1 MRITKLNK
9 AQNCRRARDPMSKSQ
24 RLSLLL
30 HNSRKAID
38 GGHLQQIGNLWV
50 IVSRINLLQTDN
62 SRSYDTS
69 SNVTMFVGQ
78 PQYYKRILT
87 RSIIMKIISTEEA
100 TKLTTPFDWFQT
112 QLCLET
118 SSVPNIFEFY
128 SLTWAITLSHIAAK
142 IFDLDFKIDL
152 DAQFSM
158 LNSRTFGRYSTLFSR
173 KYDSTQEELKR
184 IPFF

>member
-1 MRITKLNK
+1 MNGLSVVHLLQGCLSKLSQRAMVLNWLATHSLSFWLQRNCSFTRISIIDQPQPIRITKLNR
-9 AQNCRRARDPMSKSQ
+9 AQNCRPCTRDPMSKSQ

-87 RSIIMKIISTEEA
+87 RSIIMKIISS
-100 TKLTTPFDWFQT
+100 Q
-112 QLCLET
+112 
-118 SSVPNIFEFY
+118 Y
-128 SLTWAITLSHIAAK
+128 
-142 IFDLDFKIDL
+142 
-152 DAQFSM
+152 
-158 LNSRTFGRYSTLFSR
+158 
-173 KYDSTQEELKR
+173 
-184 IPFF
+184 